1 MSYIIEKSVNN
12 SVYLYE
18 VTSFWDSE
26 KKQPR
31 QKRKYLGKKDPETG
45 EPVRSRPPH
54 IPRYS
59 KDYGHVYL
67 LQQLAEHLGL
77 TQLLKNLFPNDYQ
90 IILALAF
97 FEISEAVPLYVFPYW
112 AESTVL
118 AGDQPL
124 SPKALSIFTEKLG
137 RMESARLEFSQH
149 WVKKFKQT
157 QAIVFDITS
166 LSSYSKLFTYVEKGY
181 NRDKEPL
188 PQINLGVIY
197 AEQSHMP
204 LYYQVYPGSI
214 PDVSTLK
221 NLLNYLEL
229 FELTDIVFVM
239 DRGFYSA
246 TNLGSMAGSQ
256 LTFLLP
262 MPRSV
267 NLFSSLLSK
276 HTRQL
281 SNLAH
286 AFLFHD
292 DVLFHVKVPTEINHV
307 GLQAHL
313 YFDPHSHSAQTARF
327 LKTILE
333 TEADANRTTFH
344 SKKEARQYLSGLRKG
359 LSQFFQVTG
368 KTNQIEITRK
378 TKLLSQRIA
387 NMGATIML
395 TNHQELGR
403 ETILDL
409 YRHKDYL
416 EKAFDVLKNEFDGKR
431 LRSGSQETVEGRLFV
446 KFISLILYSAVG
458 NKMREQRLFKRY
470 SIREIMYELK
480 KIRIVEMNNG
490 KSFLTEVSK
499 RQREIFNTFDV
510 EIPKIET

>member
-18 VTSFWDSE
+18 VTSFWDPE

-45 EPVRSRPPH
+45 QPVRIRDQH

-67 LQQLAEHLGL
+67 LQTLAEHIGL
-77 TQLLKNLFPNDYQ
+77 TLLLKNLFPNDYQ

-97 FEISEAVPLYVFPYW
+97 FEISEAVPLYVFPYQ

-118 AGDQPL
+118 AGEQPL
-124 SPKALSIFTEKLG
+124 SPKAISLFTEKIG
-137 RMESARLEFSQH
+137 RMESARLDFSQH
-149 WVKKFKQT
+149 QVKKFKQT
-157 QAIVFDITS
+157 QAIFFDITS

-181 NRDKEPL
+181 NRDKERL

-229 FELTDIVFVM
+229 FELKDIVFVM

-246 TNLGSMAGSQ
+246 ANLGSMAESH

-267 NLFSSLLSK
+267 NLFFSLLSK
-276 HTRQL
+276 YTHLL
-281 SNLAH
+281 SNLTQ

-292 DVLFHVKVPTEINHV
+292 DVLFHVKAPTEINHV
-307 GLQAHL
+307 SLQAHL
-313 YFDPHSHSAQTARF
+313 YFDPQSHSAQTARF

-333 TEADANRTTFH
+333 TEAAAWQTTFH
-344 SKKEARQYLSGLRKG
+344 TKKDARHYLSGLRKG
-359 LSQFFQVTG
+359 LAWFFQVTG
-368 KTNQIEITRK
+368 KTGQIEITRK
-378 TKLLSQRIA
+378 TWPLSKRIA
-387 NMGATIML
+387 NLGATIML

-403 ETILDL
+403 DTILDL
-409 YRHKDYL
+409 YRRKDYL
-416 EKAFDVLKNEFDGKR
+416 EKVFDVLKNEFDGKR
-431 LRSGSQETVEGRLFV
+431 LRSRTQETVEGRLFV
-446 KFISLILYSAVG
+446 WFISLILYSAVG
-458 NKMREQRLFKRY
+458 NTMREQRLFKRY

-480 KIRIVEMNNG
+480 KIRIVEMDNG
-490 KSFLTEVSK
+490 TSFLTEVSK
-499 RQREIFNTFDV
+499 RQREIFNKFDI
-510 EIPKIET
+510 EIPTIKT

>member
-12 SVYLYE
+12 NVYLYE
-18 VTSFWDSE
+18 VTSFWDPE

-45 EPVRSRPPH
+45 QPVRARNQH

-67 LQQLAEHLGL
+67 LQQLAEHIGL
-77 TQLLKNLFPNDYQ
+77 TQLLKHLFPNDDH

-118 AGDQPL
+118 AGEQPL
-124 SPKALSIFTEKLG
+124 SPKALSLFTEKIG
-137 RMESARLEFSQH
+137 RMEAARLDFSQH
-149 WVKKFKQT
+149 WIRKFKQT
-157 QAIVFDITS
+157 QAIFFDITS

-181 NRDKEPL
+181 NRDKERL

-229 FELTDIVFVM
+229 FDLKDVVFVM

-246 TNLGSMAGSQ
+246 ANLGSMAKSH

-267 NLFSSLLSK
+267 NLFSSLLSQY
-276 HTRQL
+276 TRQL
-281 SNLAH
+281 SNLTH

-292 DVLFHVKVPTEINHV
+292 DVLFHVNVPTEINHV
-307 GLQAHL
+307 SLQAHL
-313 YFDPHSHSAQTARF
+313 YFDPHSHSAQTTRF

-333 TEADANRTTFH
+333 TEAAAKQMTFH
-344 SKKEARQYLSGLRKG
+344 TKKDARHYLSGLRKG

-368 KTNQIEITRK
+368 KTGQIEITRK
-378 TKLLSQRIA
+378 TKLLSERIA

-403 ETILDL
+403 DNILEL
-409 YRHKDYL
+409 YRRKDYL
-416 EKAFDVLKNEFDGKR
+416 EKVFDVLKNECDGRR
-431 LRSGSQETVEGRLFV
+431 LRSWTQETVEGRLFV

-458 NKMREQRLFKRY
+458 NTMREQRLFKRY

-480 KIRIVEMNNG
+480 KIRIVEMDNG
-490 KSFLTEVSK
+490 TSFLTEVSK
-499 RQREIFNTFDV
+499 RQREIFNKFNI
-510 EIPKIET
+510 EIPAIKT